1 VNASLLSVSTSQ
13 ALDLWSELHQA
24 HAGDNRYGG
33 DVAEIYLFR
42 LLPASPLNDDRTNP
56 ATVAAYRTA
65 NHALHG
71 LCRLF
76 EERMHAVVTF
86 EDGTDIDP
94 LLADPPANHRIHL
107 RVSRHERGN

>member
-1 VNASLLSVSTSQ
+1 MNAALLSVSTSQ

-24 HAGDNRYGG
+24 LFGDNAYGG

-42 LLPASPLNDDRTNP
+42 LMPASPLNDDRSNP
-56 ATVAAYRTA
+56 MTIAAYRNA

-76 EERMHAVVTF
+76 EERMPAIVSF
-86 EDGTDIDP
+86 EDGTNIDE

-107 RVSRHERGN
+107 RVSRDENRS